1 VSATTTR
8 TEAAGA
14 RGALLEP
21 DALAAW
27 RGFLRVHSALTKAL
41 DAELVREHGLPL
53 SSYEVLLF
61 LADSSEGQMRMS
73 DLADGVLLSRSGLT
87 RLVDRMERDGLLRR
101 ERCEDDARGWFAAIT
116 PKGREVFTRARQTH
130 LDGVRKRF
138 LSRFTR
144 EELRTLGALWHKLEP
159 RH

>member
-1 VSATTTR
+1 MTAATTSGR
-8 TEAAGA
+8 PV
-14 RGALLEP
+14 LL
-21 DALAAW
+21 DAEELDAW
-27 RGFLRVHSALTKAL
+27 RGLLRAHSALTKAL

-61 LADSSEGQMRMS
+61 LADSSKGQMRMS

-87 RLVDRMERDGLLRR
+87 RLVDRMERDGLLSR

-116 PKGREVFTRARQTH
+116 PKGLEVFTRARQTH
-130 LDGVRKRF
+130 LEGVRKRF

-144 EELRTLGALWHKLEP
+144 DELRTLGALWDKLEP
-159 RH
+159 GH